1 MLGARGFLNRQ
12 RIHIGANAQAAA
24 AIAVTQRADQ
34 ARAADAARDLVTP
47 FGELARDEVGG
58 AVLGKSQLGVLVQMA
73 ANGNQLLLI
82 GQELGDTGEAHLLR
96 SGRCHSRTMLLALA
110 MRV

>member
-1 MLGARGFLNRQ
+1 MRGPV
-12 RIHIGANAQAAA
+12 IGV
-24 AIAVTQRADQ
+24 AIAEEVQHHLFVI
-34 ARAADAARDLVTP
+34 ADAARDLVTP
-47 FGELARDEVGG
+47 FGELACDEVGG

-82 GQELGDTGEAHLLR
+82 GQELGDTGEARLSR